1 MTALALALVLGSAVL
16 HAGWNLLAKRAGGG
30 AAFVWLFSTLTVAAY
45 GPAALAY
52 ALATRPR
59 LEPAALGLAL
69 GSSALHVAYFV
80 SLQRGY
86 RVGDLSVVYPVARG
100 TGPAVAA
107 LLAWTVIREPFH
119 PGAAAGAALVVVSV
133 FLVAGGRL
141 HGVSRPGL
149 GYGLA
154 TGLVIGCYTAWDG
167 SAVSRAGI
175 APILF
180 LTLSEAGRS
189 VLLAP
194 LAWRRRHEVRQ
205 AWRSTRREALGIALL
220 SPLAY
225 LLVLTAMTLTPISRV
240 APAREVSIL
249 LGAVLG
255 QRLLDE
261 GGGVRRLLG
270 AAGMVAGVAVLVL
283 A

>member
-1 MTALALALVLGSAVL
+1 MTALALVLVLGSAVL
-16 HAGWNLLAKRAGGG
+16 HAGWNLLAKRSGGG
-30 AAFVWLFSTLTVAAY
+30 APFVWLFSTLTLACY
-45 GPAALAY
+45 GPVALAY
-52 ALATRPR
+52 AIVARPR
-59 LEPAALGLAL
+59 LELATLGLAL

-86 RVGDLSVVYPVARG
+86 RLGDLSVVYPVARG

-107 LLAWTVIREPFH
+107 LLAWTVIGEPFH
-119 PGAAAGAALVVVSV
+119 PGAAAGAVLVVVSV

-141 HGVSRPGL
+141 HGASRSAI

-154 TGLVIGCYTAWDG
+154 TGLVIGGYTAWDG
-167 SAVSRAGI
+167 SAVTRAGI
-175 APILF
+175 APVLF
-180 LTLSEAGRS
+180 LTMSEAGRS

-194 LAWRRRHEVRQ
+194 LAWRRRSEVLR
-205 AWRSTRREALGIALL
+205 AWRSTRREALGIAVL

-261 GGGVRRLLG
+261 GGGIRRVIG
-270 AAGMVAGVAVLVL
+270 AVGMVAGVALL
-283 A
+283 ALA